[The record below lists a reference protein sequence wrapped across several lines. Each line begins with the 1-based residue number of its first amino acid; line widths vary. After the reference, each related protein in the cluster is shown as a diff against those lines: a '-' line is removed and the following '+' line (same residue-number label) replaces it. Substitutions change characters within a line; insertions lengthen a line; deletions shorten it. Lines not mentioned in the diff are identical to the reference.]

1 MRFEPYARSIMIA
14 AGQRFSQRMELWA
27 MVHVRQMRH
36 FMRHQ
41 RATHKIGGHN
51 QPPAIT
57 DLPCCI
63 TAAPAGARV
72 ANANG
77 GADKARRLRYLRCA
91 IRKIGQRARAKP
103 APNAR
108 ANALFQP
115 AKVQLVGIERHGARP
130 SFGPIDQ
137 QRRIAPWQQCSGPNQ
152 YGERLFG
159 QLRSDP
165 RLLLLCPMLR
175 RFARSARWQG
185 QKQRAAQRIIPQAK
199 RAGTWVRAQYDADL
213 LVINADTKIKC
224 YVRQGD
230 SLAGR
235 RRPR

>member
-1 MRFEPYARSIMIA
+1 MRFEPGARSIMIA
-14 AGQRFSQRMELWA
+14 TGQSINQRMKFGA
-27 MVHVRQMRH
+27 VIHMRQMRH
-36 FMRHQ
+36 FMCHQ
-41 RATHKIGGHN
+41 RAAHKVGGHH
-51 QPPAIT
+51 QPPAIA
-57 DLPCCI
+57 DFPCCI

-72 ANANG
+72 ANADG
-77 GADKARRLRYLRCA
+77 GADKARRLRYLRGA

-108 ANALFQP
+108 ANALRRP
-115 AKVQLVGIERHGARP
+115 TKVQLVGIERHGARP

-165 RLLLLCPMLR
+165 QLLLLCPLLR

-199 RAGTWVRAQYDADL
+199 RAGTWVRAQVDADL
-213 LVINADTKIKC
+213 LVINTDKKIKC
-224 YVRQGD
+224 CVRQGD
-230 SLAGR
+230 SLADR
-235 RRPR
+235 QQPR